1 VTAKADAV
9 GWTTRGCLT
18 MLAGQDAEKL
28 VELIY
33 DAAIDNGLWR
43 EILTQIADLT
53 ASQGG
58 ILFGQSLRT
67 QTVYFDFNGRLSE
80 DCTKAYQERHFDNVF
95 NRHMSHQPVGAIVYS
110 DEIIEL
116 NDLRQT
122 AFYDDIFRPQQ
133 LAHSAMIALA
143 SQNGFQAAFNICRT
157 SRQGVFGKHERRLL
171 SALVPHMRRSIAL
184 GLRSN
189 AYQAVHRAAFEVIER
204 LPDGFVVLDAS
215 LRTIYAN
222 PAARAFESGGALT
235 LCPSPGCAE
244 KALAEQLQR
253 LLRNTARGAGG
264 ALSLPASAKNH
275 DMLTLLATP
284 VRGHIATR
292 LHEASLR
299 DAAVLVFIVDI
310 ARRRRIAVEQ
320 IRQAYGLTWSEAR
333 VAIGVGS
340 GMSGIEVASA
350 MNLSPNTVKSHLR
363 NVFAKTATQ
372 RQSELA
378 RLVSAL
384 DSLHLCP

>member
-1 VTAKADAV
+1 MTAGPTPSD
-9 GWTTRGCLT
+9 RGCLT
-18 MLAGQDAEKL
+18 MLAGQDTEAL
-28 VELIY
+28 VDLIY

-53 ASQGG
+53 ESQGG
-58 ILFGQSLRT
+58 ILFGQSLRA
-67 QTVYFDFNGRLSE
+67 QTVYFDFNGRLSD
-80 DCTKAYQERHFDNVF
+80 DCTRVYQERHIDNVF

-110 DEIIEL
+110 DEIIDL
-116 NDLRQT
+116 NDLRRT
-122 AFYDDIFRPQQ
+122 AFYDDVFRPQQ

-157 SRQGVFGKHERRLL
+157 SRQGSFGVRERRLL

-204 LPDGFVVLDAS
+204 LADGIVVLDAS

-235 LCPSPGCAE
+235 LCPSPSCAG
-244 KALAEQLQR
+244 KALAEQLQK

-264 ALSLPASAKNH
+264 ALSLPTSVKSCGL
-275 DMLTLLATP
+275 LTLLATP

-299 DAAVLVFIVDI
+299 DAAVLLFIVDI
-310 ARRRRIAVEQ
+310 ARRKRIAVEQ

-340 GMSGIEVASA
+340 GMSGMEVASA